1 MKPDRGEIYYS
12 EAGSCCV
19 LPKTS
24 TTSYCNYLSVDLQQS
39 QRQNADK
46 KNCGMKEGLYCLLIS
61 E

>member
-1 MKPDRGEIYYS
+1 MKPETGEIYYS
-12 EAGSCCV
+12 EAASCCV

-46 KNCGMKEGLYCLLIS
+46 KKCGMKKGLY
-61 E
+61 